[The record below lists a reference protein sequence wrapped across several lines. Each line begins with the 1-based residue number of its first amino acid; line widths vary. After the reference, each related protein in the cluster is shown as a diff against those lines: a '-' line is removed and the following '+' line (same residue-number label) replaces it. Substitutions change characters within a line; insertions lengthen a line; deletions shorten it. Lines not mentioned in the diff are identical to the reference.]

1 LQALAA
7 QLFYSL
13 LFFHLAK
20 VFQKMIAYYIEGV
33 LSVFAAVFCKDERKN
48 SMRRYRM
55 IPKKR
60 RVPS

>member
-20 VFQKMIAYYIEGV
+20 VFQKMIAYYSEGAS
-33 LSVFAAVFCKDERKN
+33 SVPAAVFCKDARKN
-48 SMRRYRM
+48 SMRRHQV
-55 IPKKR
+55 IP
-60 RVPS
+60 